1 MYTCAG
7 TGAAQQHLLPALM
20 RVYAMADAV
29 VGLDVDRDSFDKF
42 RCCPDVWG
50 AHRLQCVCVHCRSDA
65 AAHEF
70 ALAVQVSWL
79 CAA

>member
-1 MYTCAG
+1 VLCGYVSAG

-42 RCCPDVWG
+42 RYM
-50 AHRLQCVCVHCRSDA
+50 SDYGKPTGTTPLSAWTA
-65 AAHEF
+65 ATQLHW
-70 ALAVQVSWL
+70 VGRY
-79 CAA
+79 